1 MQRIITTADLIAAIP
16 GLLGFVPADSIVVIG
31 ISDHDLGLKIDM
43 TARHDLDASD
53 ARFAAYLAEVMN
65 THRIPRAAIVAI
77 TSDDETGESV
87 IGMVSDALMRYGIE
101 TDHRAV
107 VARCDQP
114 APYRNLI
121 TGETGLSSDY
131 RDSFAAANR
140 VLDGQPIQQT
150 RDDLAASLV
159 TTDEID
165 TEGIELQPELAAK
178 AIVSAMVHW
187 PTDVPRE
194 LSAQVAAL
202 IGRHVVYR
210 DALLR
215 TAAYDTRAAA
225 AVFTELARP
234 LRGANRANVL
244 TLAAACHYLGGNGVM
259 VGVILDHI
267 AEDTELPRF
276 AQLLDQAI
284 RAGIRPEQLADLIPT
299 AEAVDELFGGH
310 FPTPEDFA

>member
-1 MQRIITTADLIAAIP
+1 MLQSSGEP
-16 GLLGFVPADSIVVIG
+16 
-31 ISDHDLGLKIDM
+31 
-43 TARHDLDASD
+43 
-53 ARFAAYLAEVMN
+53 LA
-65 THRIPRAAIVAI
+65 
-77 TSDDETGESV
+77 SV
-87 IGMVSDALMRYGIE
+87 IRMVSDALMRYGIE

-114 APYRNLI
+114 APYRDLI
-121 TGETGLSSDY
+121 TGETGGLSSDY

-150 RDDLAASLV
+150 RDDLRASLD

-187 PTDVPRE
+187 HTDVPRK
-194 LSAQVAAL
+194 LSAQVAAM

-244 TLAAACHYLGGNGVM
+244 ALAAACHYLGGNGVM
-259 VGVILDHI
+259 VGVTLDHI

-284 RAGIRPEQLADLIPT
+284 RAGIRPEQLADLIRT
-299 AEAVDELFGGH
+299 AEAVNELFGGH
-310 FPTPEDFA
+310 FPTYRT